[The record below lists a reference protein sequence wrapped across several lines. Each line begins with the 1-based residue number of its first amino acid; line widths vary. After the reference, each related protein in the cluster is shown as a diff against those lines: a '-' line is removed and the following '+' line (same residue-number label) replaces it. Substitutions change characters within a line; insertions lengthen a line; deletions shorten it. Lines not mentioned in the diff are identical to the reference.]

1 MIQYSSLAN
10 ALSNN
15 VVELKFSRRRPKQN
29 IAATRRM
36 LCTLDFNLL
45 NSEKGF
51 KVLNFKIPNS
61 SSTYNT
67 QNKGL
72 IVVWDILK
80 QDWRTVNTES
90 CQIISTITSTPPE
103 TFWEYFETTIGL
115 MSPSQKAAFISA

>member
-1 MIQYSSLAN
+1 MIQYSSLASTLAN
-10 ALSNN
+10 S

-29 IAATRRM
+29 ISTARRM

-45 NSEKGF
+45 NSEKGL
-51 KVLNFKIPNS
+51 KVLNFKTPKS
-61 SSTYNT
+61 SSSYNT

-90 CQIISTITSTPPE
+90 CQIISTISTNPPDS
-103 TFWEYFETTIGL
+103 FWEYFESTIIL
-115 MSPSQKAAFISA
+115 MSPSQKAAFIAA

>member
-1 MIQYSSLAN
+1 MIQTSSLSS

-29 IAATRRM
+29 VSSIRRM

-45 NSEKGF
+45 NGEKGLSI
-51 KVLNFKIPNS
+51 LNFKPPASNTS
-61 SSTYNT
+61 YNT
-67 QNKGL
+67 SNKGL

-90 CQIISTITSTPPE
+90 CQIISTIPTNPPE
-103 TFWEYFETTIGL
+103 PFWEYFENTIMT
-115 MSPSQKAAFISA
+115 MSPSQKAAFIAA